1 MSYARVPVSI
11 SHHHRIMGVR
21 PEAVRIPLGIRSE
34 TDGAETEA
42 CKRIARA
49 AALGV
54 WTAALCYT
62 RQHGLDGFCPLVA
75 IDGFALT
82 DIVDELV
89 RQGLLTR
96 AERDGRPGVV
106 VVSRS
111 ASRRCR

>member
-11 SHHHRIMGVR
+11 SRHDRIVGVR
-21 PEAVRIPLGIRSE
+21 PESVRIPLGIQSQA
-34 TDGAETEA
+34 DGVETEA

-62 RQHGLDGFCPLVA
+62 REHGLDGFCPLVA
-75 IDGFALT
+75 IDGFALEG
-82 DIVDELV
+82 IIDELV

-96 AERDGRPGVV
+96 AERDGRPGVM
-106 VVSRS
+106 VVSRP
-111 ASRRCR
+111 ASRRWR